1 MKAAACAGGG
11 AADAVQQRQLTDVGK
26 EMPELVEC
34 SMGQG
39 HTLLLKLCFFL
50 DDNYCPFVTL
60 ALQSKHVDATERLAG
75 RLRDAEEEIVQL
87 KGAVAAAAA
96 AQAAAKSA
104 CIPALSLRTTV
115 AVGSNTLLTW
125 NTPVPGVVC
134 ADVFALDAGNQT
146 VRVKVRGVYQ
156 LHVTVTNKNSGNG
169 QYLCLLVNGAERCR
183 CYEAEASG
191 THFQQATLFDVL
203 DLNANDAITVRPFAS
218 GNTHAD
224 ALGNRFNIVL
234 LQRL

>member
-1 MKAAACAGGG
+1 
-11 AADAVQQRQLTDVGK
+11 
-26 EMPELVEC
+26 
-34 SMGQG
+34 
-39 HTLLLKLCFFL
+39 
-50 DDNYCPFVTL
+50 VTL
-60 ALQSKHVDATERLAG
+60 ALQSKHVDATEGLAG

-87 KGAVAAAAA
+87 KGAVAKPVAA
-96 AQAAAKSA
+96 AQAAVKSA

-169 QYLCLLVNGAERCR
+169 
-183 CYEAEASG
+183 
-191 THFQQATLFDVL
+191 
-203 DLNANDAITVRPFAS
+203 
-218 GNTHAD
+218 
-224 ALGNRFNIVL
+224 
-234 LQRL
+234 